1 MNESQFMKAYD
12 KRVRSYVHAQE
23 RFFDIREAILSNE
36 RFKEIRN
43 KMIHRSCND
52 DEINEIKLLMR
63 EFRIEY
69 TEFNI
74 DYFKMR

>member
-1 MNESQFMKAYD
+1 MNELQFMKAYD
-12 KRVRSYVHAQE
+12 KRVKSYVHAQE
-23 RFFDIREAILSNE
+23 RFFDIREAILSKE